1 MALSSWYAFD
11 VVAALTLDADYV
23 IGRHAQSVVTAWWL
37 GCSRPVFGRAG

>member
-23 IGRHAQSVVTAWWL
+23 IGRHARASDATHL
-37 GCSRPVFGRAG
+37 TSRANG